1 VALTVLVTVLVIAA
15 SSQRV
20 TVFAVQTEV
29 TPEGEVIRTP
39 KLTSVANLRRE
50 QAAAGP
56 RVELDHSVHEF
67 GRLDPLT
74 THEHTFVIRNRGEL
88 PLELTEG
95 PTTCK
100 CTLASLPQRV
110 VPPGGKTGVVVRWN
124 TGRDLEYDHSATI
137 YTNDP
142 RRKVIDLEIKGT
154 VAALFRCVPERLV
167 FTRIA
172 PGESATSTA
181 IVYSQVWEDM
191 ELEPIVPDLD
201 GLGCTIE
208 EVDPADKQA
217 LDARAARQLRITLP
231 STLPEGYFITS
242 LRLRGRPAGGTEEQA
257 AECELTIDGK
267 MIRRL
272 SVYGPE
278 IDVHGRVDLGRLR
291 QGQSAHV
298 RLLLKLRDEQRSLP
312 VQQIDVTPS
321 FARARIEPYKV
332 DGPGDLGLY
341 YLHIDIPADA
351 PPFRL
356 PPDQYGMLRVSFDHP
371 RVPQLE
377 LPLDLTISPRE
388 GG

>member
-1 VALTVLVTVLVIAA
+1 LTVLAIAA
-15 SSQRV
+15 FSERV
-20 TVFAVQTEV
+20 TVYTVQTQL
-29 TPEGEVIRTP
+29 TPEGDVIRTP
-39 KLTSVANLRRE
+39 QLTSVTNLRRQQTE
-50 QAAAGP
+50 DGP
-56 RVELDHSVHEF
+56 RVHVDHTVHDF

-74 THEHTFVIRNRGEL
+74 THEHTFVIRNRGER

-110 VPPGGKTGVVVRWN
+110 IPPGGKAGVVVQWN
-124 TGRDLEYDHSATI
+124 TGRDLDYDHSATI

-142 RRKVIDLEIKGT
+142 RRKVIELEIKGT

-191 ELEPIVPDLD
+191 ELEPIVSDLD

-208 EVDPADKQA
+208 EVDAGDKQA

-231 STLPEGYFITS
+231 STLPEGYFLTS
-242 LRLRGRPAGGTEEQA
+242 LRLRGRPAGGAEDQA

-267 MIRRL
+267 VIRRL

-278 IDVHGRVDLGRLR
+278 VDVHGRVDLGRLR
-291 QGQSAHV
+291 QGQAAHV
-298 RLLLKLRDEQRSLP
+298 RLLLKLRDAERTLP
-312 VQQIDVTPS
+312 VERIEVTPS
-321 FARARIEPYKV
+321 FLHVRIEPYKV

-341 YLHIDIPADA
+341 YLHIEVPTDA
-351 PPFRL
+351 PTFRL
-356 PPDQYGMLRVSFDHP
+356 PPDQHGSLRVEFDHP

-377 LPLDLTISPRE
+377 LPLDLIISPRE
-388 GG
+388 GVSS